1 LKVEG
6 LSGYE
11 SNVRASDSYIRR
23 LRILQYEVNRFRI
36 LGYEMKR
43 FRILE
48 YECGAFSKICVFRI
62 LRAETLNFF
71 KKKAHFVP

>member
-11 SNVRASDSYIRR
+11 SNDRAPDSYIRR
-23 LRILQYEVNRFRI
+23 FRILQYEVNRFRI

-48 YECGAFSKICVFRI
+48 YECGAFSKKCVFRI

-71 KKKAHFVP
+71 KKKTHFVP